1 LNQHVAGA
9 LQGVAQRPVGRRF
22 LLKRKIRRVMTVVW
36 RIVATTEHTGSGPPL
51 KEYFLAAI
59 ADQAKAIEALR
70 SRRNLSDTHQHMR
83 IVGEADPEFLD
94 WLEVKDGEIFCVT
107 AVS

>member
-1 LNQHVAGA
+1 MVMAA
-9 LQGVAQRPVGRRF
+9 I
-22 LLKRKIRRVMTVVW
+22 RKIT
-36 RIVATTEHTGSGPPL
+36 ATTERMDGGPL
-51 KEYFLAAI
+51 KECFLVAI

-83 IVGEADPEFLD
+83 IVGEAEPEFLD
-94 WLEVKDGEIFCVT
+94 WLGVKDGEIFCVL